1 MSIPFVV
8 RAVVVEEADIV
19 PGRFSEAGLVELAAA
34 LGGPSDPD
42 ADPWEALSAAF
53 RSMSTQALGERLL
66 EAVLLKPPIPAG
78 CEALLHAMR
87 DPAHPPWVDHE
98 VPEDRFQLWYC
109 HLLVHRVFPDVYPK
123 PALRRVEL
131 AVWQLD
137 AAARAP
143 GRRSPPRDR
152 TAFFAR
158 LLQDRPGVNPVVGR
172 HGADA
177 DAPAE
182 WSYDVVWATVFGEQ
196 ARVDVSDVPLTD
208 SRAAAGVPP
217 VEGQVLRHKVE
228 GWLAPQWLGDLAVGQ
243 QWLSSAH
250 IDPITTRR

>member
-1 MSIPFVV
+1 MSVPFVV
-8 RAVVVEEADIV
+8 QAVAVVEDDIV

-34 LGGPSDPD
+34 LGGPSEADR
-42 ADPWEALSAAF
+42 DPWEALGAAF
-53 RSMSTQALGERLL
+53 RGLTTQALGERLL

-78 CEALLHAMR
+78 CEALLHSMR
-87 DPAHPPWVDHE
+87 DPAHPPWIDHE

-137 AAARAP
+137 AAVRAP

-158 LLQDRPGVNPVVGR
+158 LLQDRPGANPVVGQ
-172 HGADA
+172 HGAGDE
-177 DAPAE
+177 APAE
-182 WSYDVVWATVFGEQ
+182 WSYDVVWATVFGEA
-196 ARVDVSDVPLTD
+196 ARVDAADVPE
-208 SRAAAGVPP
+208 AAGVPR

-243 QWLSSAH
+243 LWPSTAH
-250 IDPITTRR
+250 IDPITARR

>member
-1 MSIPFVV
+1 MSVPCVV
-8 RAVVVEEADIV
+8 QAMALAEDDIV
-19 PGRFSEAGLVELAAA
+19 PGRFSEAGLMELATA
-34 LGGPSDPD
+34 LGAPADPD
-42 ADPWEALSAAF
+42 ADPWETLSAAF
-53 RSMSTQALGERLL
+53 RGLSTQALGERLL

-78 CEALLHAMR
+78 CEALLNAMR

-137 AAARAP
+137 PSVRAP

-158 LLQDRPGVNPVVGR
+158 LLRDRPGANPVVGR
-172 HGADA
+172 HGAED

-182 WSYDVVWATVFGEQ
+182 WSYDVVWATVFGEP
-196 ARVDVSDVPLTD
+196 ARVDVADVPD
-208 SRAAAGVPP
+208 VAGATHA
-217 VEGQVLRHKVE
+217 EGPVLRHKVE
-228 GWLAPQWLGDLAVGQ
+228 GWLAPQWLGDLEVGQ
-243 QWLSSAH
+243 RWASTAH
-250 IDPITTRR
+250 IDPVTARR